1 MTRARATLLLLGIFV
16 LGLAC
21 GAFGA
26 AALGLHRWRT
36 GHLSRERMEGFVVRR
51 LSHRLDLDDSQRK
64 VLEEVTHRAH
74 EQIEAIHAEVMPR
87 IEAVIDQACQD
98 LGPALRPEQR
108 ARLDTISV
116 EALDRLHR
124 RHAP

>member
-1 MTRARATLLLLGIFV
+1 MTRTRATLLLLGMFV
-16 LGLAC
+16 LGMAC
-21 GAFGA
+21 GAFGT
-26 AALGLHRWRT
+26 AALGVHRWRT
-36 GHLSRERMEGFVVRR
+36 GHFSRERMESFVVRR

-74 EQIEAIHAEVMPR
+74 EQIEAIHDEVMPR

-98 LGPALRPEQR
+98 LSPALRPEQR
-108 ARLDTISV
+108 TRLDTIRA

-124 RHAP
+124 RHTP

>member
-1 MTRARATLLLLGIFV
+1 MTRTRATLLLLGMFV

-26 AALGLHRWRT
+26 AAFGLHRWRP
-36 GHLSRERMEGFVVRR
+36 GHFSHERMEGFVVRR

-74 EQIEAIHAEVMPR
+74 EQIETIHEEVLPR
-87 IEAVIDQACQD
+87 FEAVIDQACQD
-98 LGPALRPEQR
+98 LSPALRPEQR
-108 ARLDTISV
+108 AQLDTV
-116 EALDRLHR
+116 RAEVLDRLHR